1 MTPQK
6 RTLCFALTFA
16 LLLPHLGTAVGQVPF
31 YQGKT
36 ITIIQSRA
44 PGGTGDGYVRSMAP
58 FLEKYIPGNPR
69 IAIEYMP
76 GAGGRTQANHMYAIA
91 KPDGLT
97 IGSGSGG
104 IITNGILDTVGVR
117 YDLDKF
123 IYLGSPRSDTQQ
135 IFATRRD
142 AGLNTLE
149 KLRNQA
155 GIRIGDQ
162 SVGFTTYVDGRL
174 FAYLIGL
181 KEPKFIV
188 GYSGREVDVAFVQ
201 GEIDARATPIHNV
214 LTRNKDWI
222 EKKLAD
228 FHAVIEVP
236 KGDKHPQF
244 PHLPDIETFAKSERE
259 HKLLRM
265 HRAFRLVGAP
275 FFLPPG
281 TAPDRVQILRE
292 AMRRTFN
299 DPEFH
304 VSYKNLVGN
313 EAAPLTGEM
322 QEKALKELPRD
333 PDVVELM
340 KKITG
345 ADPLPPR

>member
-1 MTPQK
+1 MIFLK
-6 RTLCFALTFA
+6 LGFRFALVVNVFLPFLSSA
-16 LLLPHLGTAVGQVPF
+16 LAQVPF

-36 ITIIQSRA
+36 IVVVQSRT
-44 PGGTGDGYVRSMAP
+44 PGGTGDGYVRSMIP
-58 FLEKYIPGNPR
+58 FLEKYIPGKPH
-69 IAIEYMP
+69 IVTEYMP
-76 GAGGRTQANHMYAIA
+76 GAGGRTQANHMYGVAR
-91 KPDGLT
+91 PDGLT

-104 IITNGILDTVGVR
+104 IISNGILDNVGVR

-142 AGLNTLE
+142 AGLSSLE
-149 KLRNQA
+149 KLRNTP

-162 SVGFTTYVDGRL
+162 SVGFTTYIDGRL

-181 KEPKFIV
+181 KEPRFVV
-188 GYSGREVDVAFVQ
+188 GYSGREVDLALIR
-201 GEIDARATPIHNV
+201 GEVDARATPIHNV
-214 LTRNKDWI
+214 LTRNRDWV
-222 EKKLAD
+222 EKKLVD

-236 KGDKHPQF
+236 KGEKHPQF
-244 PHLPDIETFAKSERE
+244 PHLPDLETFAKSEKE
-259 HKLLRM
+259 QKLLRM

-281 TAPDRVQILRE
+281 TPSDRVQILRE
-292 AMRRTFN
+292 AMRKTFS

-304 VSYKNLVGN
+304 ASYKKLVGN

-322 QEKALKELPRD
+322 QEKALRELPRD
-333 PDVVELM
+333 PEVVELM

>member
-1 MTPQK
+1 
-6 RTLCFALTFA
+6 
-16 LLLPHLGTAVGQVPF
+16 
-31 YQGKT
+31 
-36 ITIIQSRA
+36 
-44 PGGTGDGYVRSMAP
+44 MA
-58 FLEKYIPGNPR
+58 
-69 IAIEYMP
+69 
-76 GAGGRTQANHMYAIA
+76 
-91 KPDGLT
+91 LT

-135 IFATRRD
+135 IFATRRE
-142 AGLNTLE
+142 AGLGTLE
-149 KLRNQA
+149 KLRTTP
-155 GIRIGDQ
+155 GVRIGDQ

-188 GYSGREVDVAFVQ
+188 GYSGREVDLALIR

-214 LTRNKDWI
+214 LTRNKDWV

-244 PHLPDIETFAKSERE
+244 PHLPDLETFAKSEKE

-275 FFLPPG
+275 FFLPG
-281 TAPDRVQILRE
+281 TPHDRVQTLRE
-292 AMRRTFN
+292 AMRKTFN

-333 PDVVELM
+333 PEVVELM
-340 KKITG
+340 KKISG

>member
-1 MTPQK
+1 MIFQK
-6 RTLCFALTFA
+6 RRFWFALIVSP
-16 LLLPHLGTAVGQVPF
+16 LLPHLGAALAQVPF

-36 ITIIQSRA
+36 ITIVQSRA
-44 PGGTGDGYVRSMAP
+44 AGGTGDGYVRSIIP

-69 IAIEYMP
+69 IVIEYMP
-76 GAGGRTQANHMYAIA
+76 GAGGRMQANHMYAVA
-91 KPDGLT
+91 RPDGLT

-135 IFATRRD
+135 IFATRRE
-142 AGLNTLE
+142 AGLSTLE
-149 KLRNQA
+149 KLRTTP
-155 GIRIGDQ
+155 GVRIGDQ

-188 GYSGREVDVAFVQ
+188 GYSGREVDLALIR
-201 GEIDARATPIHNV
+201 GEIDARATPIHNI
-214 LTRNKDWI
+214 LTRNKDWV

-244 PHLPDIETFAKSERE
+244 PHLPDLETFAKSEKE
-259 HKLLRM
+259 HKLLTM

-281 TAPDRVQILRE
+281 TPHDRVQTLRE
-292 AMRRTFN
+292 AMRKTFN

-322 QEKALKELPRD
+322 QEKALKEIPRD
-333 PDVVELM
+333 PEVVELM
-340 KKITG
+340 KKISG
-345 ADPLPPR
+345 GDPLPPR

>member
-1 MTPQK
+1 
-6 RTLCFALTFA
+6 
-16 LLLPHLGTAVGQVPF
+16 
-31 YQGKT
+31 
-36 ITIIQSRA
+36 
-44 PGGTGDGYVRSMAP
+44 
-58 FLEKYIPGNPR
+58 
-69 IAIEYMP
+69 
-76 GAGGRTQANHMYAIA
+76 MYGVAR
-91 KPDGLT
+91 PDGLT

-135 IFATRRD
+135 IFATRKD
-142 AGLNTLE
+142 AGLGTLE
-149 KLRNQA
+149 KLRTTP

-162 SVGFTTYVDGRL
+162 SVGFTTYVDARL

-181 KEPKFIV
+181 KEPKFVV
-188 GYSGREVDVAFVQ
+188 GYSGREVDLALIR
-201 GEIDARATPIHNV
+201 GEVDARATPIHNV
-214 LTRNKDWI
+214 LTRNRDWI
-222 EKKLAD
+222 ENKLVD

-244 PHLPDIETFAKSERE
+244 PNLPDLETFAKSEKE

-281 TAPDRVQILRE
+281 TPSDRVQILRE
-292 AMRRTFN
+292 AMRKTFN

-304 VSYKNLVGN
+304 VSYKKLVGN

-322 QEKALKELPRD
+322 QEKALRDLTRD
-333 PDVVELM
+333 PEVVELM
-340 KKITG
+340 KKVTG
-345 ADPLPPR
+345 AEPLPPR